1 MSNDNTRD
9 AAEPSLASAGSHGSP
24 VAWVAFAADASES
37 RALFLTRDAAE
48 RAARKHGWFVAEL
61 FARPTLTDDE
71 REAFKL
77 ASEWCRAYGGA
88 VYDAGHAIERFLERR
103 VVAERNADIE
113 RLTAE
118 VERLRLTPSEQEAIN
133 AIVMFA
139 EEHLGSDDPCVV
151 ALAELRDRYGGG
163 E

>member
-9 AAEPSLASAGSHGSP
+9 AAEPSLASAGSH
-24 VAWVAFAADASES
+24 VELHRAV
-37 RALFLTRDAAE
+37 RALLDGVN
-48 RAARKHGWFVAEL
+48 ARYAKNPREWTCPHMQALDDMTQSEPQ
-61 FARPTLTDDE
+61 PTLTDDE

-77 ASEWCRAYGGA
+77 ASKWCRAHGGA

-118 VERLRLTPSEQEAIN
+118 VERLRLTASEREAIEA
-133 AIVMFA
+133 AIFGDV
-139 EEHLGSDDPCVV
+139 DPSVI
-151 ALAELRDRYGGG
+151 ALLRNLLARLGGG